1 MYMGWII
8 PFSGMRY
15 TLYPDKNQIIN
26 NQTIED
32 YDKVQCTN
40 KVHLRGYLH
49 SGGGRPRRSEKMV
62 SEDCG
67 LVLGGNI
74 HTTRDDDEV
83 TDWNFGCHP
92 DLQILSVRQRGGKS
106 PYLVFEDRIEKLRE
120 DIIGAIRQLL
130 HDHAMNAVRFP
141 EEEDY
146 DPGWVVWFNKNG
158 DPYECKV
165 TGLPVTDNSL
175 TVIAEEK
182 ESGEEVE
189 CYSPFELGAR
199 NIDWL
204 HEMYDAVW
212 HQLEETKEVEPQTEK
227 S

>member
-1 MYMGWII
+1 MTKYNVQV
-8 PFSGMRY
+8 RY
-15 TLYPDKNQIIN
+15 IFEGTY
-26 NQTIED
+26 TVAAED
-32 YDKVQCTN
+32 
-40 KVHLRGYLH
+40 REEAE
-49 SGGGRPRRSEKMV
+49 RMV

-92 DLQILSVRQRGGKS
+92 DLQVLSVRQRGGKS
-106 PYLVFEDRIEKLRE
+106 PKLVFEDRIEKLRE
-120 DIIGAIRQLL
+120 DIIGAIRLLL
-130 HDHAMNAVRFP
+130 HDHVMNAVRFP

-146 DPGWVVWFNKNG
+146 DPVWVVWFNKNG

-165 TGLPVTDNSL
+165 TGLRVTDNSL

-182 ESGEEVE
+182 ESGDEVE

-212 HQLEETKEVEPQTEK
+212 HQLEETKNVEPQTEK

>member
-1 MYMGWII
+1 MTKYNVQV
-8 PFSGMRY
+8 RY
-15 TLYPDKNQIIN
+15 IFEGTY
-26 NQTIED
+26 TVAAED
-32 YDKVQCTN
+32 
-40 KVHLRGYLH
+40 REEAE
-49 SGGGRPRRSEKMV
+49 RMV

-92 DLQILSVRQRGGKS
+92 DLQVLSVRQRGGKS
-106 PYLVFEDRIEKLRE
+106 PKLVFEDRIEKLRE

-130 HDHAMNAVRFP
+130 HDHVMNAIRFP
-141 EEEDY
+141 NENEH
-146 DPGWVVWFNKNG
+146 DPVWVIWFN
-158 DPYECKV
+158 DDYEPYECWV
-165 TGLPVTDNSL
+165 SGIEVTDKGL
-175 TVIAEEK
+175 TVFATMK
-182 ESGEEVE
+182 DSFEEVS
-189 CYSPFELGAR
+189 CDSPFELGAK

-212 HQLEETKEVEPQTEK
+212 HQLEETKNVEPQTEK